1 MNDKD
6 RESEAMVS
14 LLKDVIE
21 YKRREAKFLFTALV
35 VCLVLN
41 FLQMGAFLLYESQ
54 FEYGDATV
62 TTTEQTE
69 RRVLVPGRGQGLHPG
84 QTDFVRSYR
93 DVHVHE
99 HGL

>member
-1 MNDKD
+1 MNDKG

-21 YKRREAKFLFTALV
+21 YKRREAKFLFAALV

-41 FLQMGAFLLYESQ
+41 FLQMAAFLIYESQ

-62 TTTEQTE
+62 TTTEQT
-69 RRVLVPGRGQGLHPG
+69 VDGDDGSIVNGDQYNDKSKNQSGG
-84 QTDFVRSYR
+84 DKK
-93 DVHVHE
+93 
-99 HGL
+99 